1 VEVNP
6 YNLSLV
12 IAANKADGL
21 FKESNYNKLAEE
33 WELILSSFK
42 NVRAREPSHDDM
54 LRRIFEDCDLLE
66 SHQSMSER
74 YEFVFPDEIS
84 EADCEIIEIKAVK
97 RDQEPLEEMD
107 SQMALIE
114 ELSKALSMSMS
125 KCHLEDAIIGVA
137 DPKEA
142 RRLRGADK
150 QTEEKVLLFATPML
164 RTTEADGTKKTLMKA
179 KVFIESSMPTD
190 HGVPTDSS

>member
-21 FKESNYNKLAEE
+21 FKEPDYDELVEE

-42 NVRAREPSHDDM
+42 NVRAREPSRDNM
-54 LRRIFEDCDLLE
+54 LRRIFEDCGFLE
-66 SHQSMSER
+66 FHQSMSKR
-74 YEFVFPDEIS
+74 YEFVFLDEFS
-84 EADCEIIEIKAVK
+84 EPDCEIVEIKAVE

-107 SQMALIE
+107 SQEALIKV
-114 ELSKALSMSMS
+114 LSMS
-125 KCHLEDAIIGVA
+125 KCHLEDASIGVA

-142 RRLRGADK
+142 RRLRDADK
-150 QTEEKVLLFATPML
+150 QKEPKVLLFATPML

-190 HGVPTDSS
+190 HAVPDSS